1 MASRVPARLQWA
13 VDVLDV
19 KPSDRILEIGG
30 GRGVA
35 AELVLE
41 RLEDG
46 QYTGVDR
53 SAKAIAAAA
62 SRTRRHVET
71 GQARYIH
78 AALAD
83 AMLDEHFD
91 KVFAVNVN
99 VFWLA
104 PEKELAVIRTLLAP
118 QGRLYLFYE
127 PPSAGQLERAEEG
140 CRAFL
145 QKGGFSVVDVLYTDL
160 PPNRGLGIIA
170 ERPHEK

>member
-1 MASRVPARLQWA
+1 M
-13 VDVLDV
+13 
-19 KPSDRILEIGG
+19 
-30 GRGVA
+30 A
-35 AELVLE
+35 AELILE

-53 SAKAIAAAA
+53 SAKALAAAA

-71 GQARYIH
+71 GRARFVQ

-83 AMLDEHFD
+83 AELDERFD

-104 PEKELAVIRTLLAP
+104 PEKELAAIRGLLASG
-118 QGRLYLFYE
+118 GRLYLFYE
-127 PPSAGQLERAEEG
+127 PPSAAQLERAEQG

-145 QKGGFSVVDVLYTDL
+145 QKGGFSVVDVLHVDL

-170 ERPHEK
+170 ERSP